1 MDPSFEILGDE
12 IKLPHHSALISD
24 RTSIQTI

>member
-12 IKLPHHSALISD
+12 IKLPHHSALISE
-24 RTSIQTI
+24 RTSIQTM